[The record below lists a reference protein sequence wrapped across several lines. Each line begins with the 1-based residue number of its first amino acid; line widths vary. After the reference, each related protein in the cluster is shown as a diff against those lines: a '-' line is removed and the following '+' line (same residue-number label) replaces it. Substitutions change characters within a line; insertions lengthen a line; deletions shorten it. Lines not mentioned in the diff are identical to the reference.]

1 MNRVMR
7 VFVIVLAVVVLLI
20 AAAAL
25 ILPRVIDPNNYRD
38 EIAALV
44 KAKTGRDLTIAGD
57 IGWSVFPWLAVELG
71 ETRLSN
77 AEGFGPEPFAQV
89 AAVEVRVKLLPLLRK
104 EVEMSTVVLDGLQ
117 VNLAKDRNGRSNWA
131 DLMPEDTA
139 PAQPREPTT
148 SEGGMPLAALAIG
161 GVRVRDARLVW
172 DDRQSGSRQQID
184 QLNLELG
191 AIRGGEPV
199 DLSLAFVVKGG
210 EPELTS
216 DLKLTG
222 EVSLSEALDQIEV
235 RDLKLRLVAQ
245 GDQVPGGA
253 LNADLSAQLA
263 MDMNKQTLSLK
274 ELLVE
279 ALDLRL
285 HGQAQGT
292 GVGTE
297 SQQFAGTLRLEEFT
311 PRDLLNRLTIAPPE
325 VSDSTVL
332 GKAAGEF
339 AFKATDRSVNLTD
352 LRLRLDDTAVT
363 GGVGV
368 ADFSTPAISFNL
380 LVDSLDLDRYLPPRK
395 PGEVQAAP
403 TPAEAAAGGAAALP
417 VDTLRGLNLNGTLKI
432 AQLKAYQLRSSD
444 ISVTVTAKQGLV
456 RVHPASAKMY
466 QGSYNGDVTLDVRGK
481 TPRVALN
488 EKVAGVQ
495 AGPMLT
501 DMLGSTKVTG
511 TANVAVKLEAAGE
524 DAAAMRSTAN
534 GTANFAFTDGTIKG
548 MDVLGEIRKAYGVL
562 RGKPQPAATGETEFS
577 SVTGSATIT
586 NGLVNNP
593 DLLGKSPL
601 MQVQGSGTA
610 NLVSEALDYRINA
623 TLVDTL
629 EGRGEL
635 TGRPIPVRIS
645 GTFDAPKVGV
655 DLKQVLEQ
663 EVRQKVEEKVQE
675 KVQEQLQDKVQ
686 DKLKGLFGR

>member
-1 MNRVMR
+1 MNRVLR
-7 VFVIVLAVVVLLI
+7 VIAIVVAVLVLLI

-25 ILPRVIDPNNYRD
+25 ILPRLIDPNNYRD

-44 KAKTGRDLTIAGD
+44 KDKTGRDLTIAGD

-77 AEGFGPEPFAQV
+77 AQGFGPEPFAQV
-89 AAVEVRVKLLPLLRK
+89 AAVEIRVRLLPLLRK
-104 EVEMSTVVLDGLQ
+104 EVEMSTLVLDGLQ
-117 VNLAKDRNGRSNWA
+117 VNLAKDRTGRSNWA
-131 DLMPEDTA
+131 DLVPEEAA
-139 PAQPREPTT
+139 PPKSEEPTT
-148 SEGGMPLAALAIG
+148 SGGGVPLAALAIG
-161 GVRVRDARLVW
+161 GVQVRDARLVW
-172 DDRQSGSRQQID
+172 DDRQSGSRQQVD
-184 QLNLELG
+184 QLNFELG

-210 EPELTS
+210 EPELTT
-216 DLKLTG
+216 DVKLTG
-222 EVSLSEALDQIEV
+222 EVSLSEALDQLDV
-235 RDLKLRLVAQ
+235 RDLKLSLVAQ
-245 GDQVPGGA
+245 GEQLPGGA
-253 LNADLSAQLA
+253 LNADLSAQLG
-263 MDMNKQTLSLK
+263 MDMDKKTLNLK
-274 ELLVE
+274 DLLVE
-279 ALDLRL
+279 ALDLKL

-292 GVGTE
+292 GVGTD
-297 SQQFAGTLRLEEFT
+297 SQEFSGNLRLDEFT
-311 PRDLLNRLTIAPPE
+311 PRDLLNRLSIAPPD

-339 AFKATDRSVNLTD
+339 AFKATDRSASLTD
-352 LRLRLDDTAVT
+352 LQLRLDDTAIT
-363 GGVGV
+363 GTAAV
-368 ADFSTPAISFNL
+368 ADFAAPAIRFNL
-380 LVDSLDLDRYLPPRK
+380 LVDALDLDRYLPPRK
-395 PGEVQAAP
+395 ADEVQAAP

-417 VDTLRGLNLNGTLKI
+417 VETLRGLNLNGTLKI
-432 AQLKAYQLRSSD
+432 GQLKAYQLRSSD

-466 QGSYNGDVTLDVRGK
+466 EGSYNGDVTLDARGN

-511 TANVAVKLEAAGE
+511 TANVAVKLEARGA
-524 DAAAMRSTAN
+524 DATAMRKTAN

-548 MDVLGEIRKAYGVL
+548 MDMLGEIRKAYAVL
-562 RGKPQPAATGETEFS
+562 RGQAQPATTGDTEFS

-586 NGLVNNP
+586 NGLINNP

-610 NLVSEALDYRINA
+610 DLVSEALDYRITA
-623 TLVDTL
+623 TLVDSL
-629 EGRGEL
+629 EGKGEL

-655 DLKQVLEQ
+655 DMKQAVEQ
-663 EVRQKVEEKVQE
+663 EVRQKVEKKVQE
-675 KVQEQLQDKVQ
+675 KLQDELGG
-686 DKLKGLFGR
+686 KLKGLFGQ